1 MPTKTKATGPIGP
14 KPPLFSKQN
23 ILTFSR
29 YAKRRDLLK
38 AILEDGKQYTTDQV
52 DHLIENFMKK
62 GKVK

>member
-1 MPTKTKATGPIGP
+1 MPTKAKPKGPVAAP
-14 KPPLFSKQN
+14 MFSKSN
-23 ILTFSR
+23 LLTFQR

-38 AILEDGKQYTTDQV
+38 ALLDDGKQYTTDQV